1 MQLLCTV
8 CVIQQILQPENLVIF
23 KQNFTILIEHR
34 NYFPSFFDFHA
45 TWRIY
50 IVGRKINFHVQ
61 TFVTLLNIKKLREY
75 LTL

>member
-23 KQNFTILIEHR
+23 KQNFTILIEHHH
-34 NYFPSFFDFHA
+34 YFPSIFDFHA

-50 IVGRKINFHVQ
+50 IVEKKIKFQVQ
-61 TFVTLLNIKKLREY
+61 T
-75 LTL
+75 